1 MTKAQLDQLEFEA
14 SRDPRHV
21 PLEVYSSLTP
31 AVGISYVRGILLSL
45 VTHVF
50 TPDLCAACS
59 LADCDCV
66 RIDKPAWA
74 HGHGYT
80 EGLGPICFPQG
91 EPGAAGIPGEPVR
104 CPNPS
109 ETLSSQGPPSH
120 DSPDCVTF

>member
-21 PLEVYSSLTP
+21 PPQVYSH
-31 AVGISYVRGILLSL
+31 ISHTCRGDFLR
-45 VTHVF
+45 VAHVF
-50 TPDLCAACS
+50 TRDLCVAYS

-66 RIDKPAWA
+66 STDKPTW
-74 HGHGYT
+74 GHSHT

-104 CPNPS
+104 CPSPT
-109 ETLSSQGPPSH
+109 ETPPILTR
-120 DSPDCVTF
+120 PPFP